1 MMAWNELDRRRV
13 EKIVSD
19 FVESRRPPVELRAQ
33 LDLAFR
39 LEGQVVDLFEKRRSL
54 HGHDVET
61 PVARLRYVK
70 SRKVWKLYWMRA
82 DLKWHRYQP
91 LPESDRLEVLL
102 REIDEDSIAC
112 FFG

>member
-1 MMAWNELDRRRV
+1 MALNELDRRRV
-13 EKIVSD
+13 EKRLED

-33 LDLAFR
+33 LDLDFR

-54 HGHDVET
+54 RGHVVET

-70 SRKVWKLYWMRA
+70 SRDVWKLFWMRA
-82 DLKWHRYQP
+82 DLKWHRYPP

-102 REIDEDSIAC
+102 REIDEDPNAC